1 MRNMNITSI
10 DFDGAKI
17 VGIQKN
23 NQKESLEIFVKQPGE
38 SGLLHIKFHGYKEEK
53 TELYIKEGI
62 NFARAPIEILLTE
75 IKKEAIPES
84 MQSLAEAASKKV
96 RCFSVIEDMRLS
108 KGSMSVSGPLKLK
121 TGAQFGSFAA
131 GHFDPKKGVQSTA
144 HRNASIK
151 SDRRLQINGLSVF
164 DEVSQNFVNVFEAMD
179 AYLTDIKAFVKEYYP
194 NIHWIKC

>member
-1 MRNMNITSI
+1 MGPKLLGFKKIT
-10 DFDGAKI
+10 K
-17 VGIQKN
+17 
-23 NQKESLEIFVKQPGE
+23 KESLEIFVKQPGE

-96 RCFSVIEDMRLS
+96 RCFSVIEDMRVHDFHRQAIRLS